1 MDYQLFKIVGALA
14 GLGGI
19 GVAAV
24 VYIFREIIRKE
35 IFPQL
40 TKNQAYTLLNRM
52 IVLTSIIG
60 FVGIVAYVA
69 LSFLKEP
76 TPSNQRDKHATSS
89 TPTPPTNVNGIRD
102 VQTSTPTPTKTEVGK
117 LGHNNQPSSPLSGN
131 SRVSGFVFDENK
143 KPLVGATISIDDF
156 AGMKPV
162 KTASNGS
169 FSLEK
174 IPKQNREMIRIRV
187 TLDGYVT
194 EVRDV
199 VIGNYPRVITLVKIK

>member
-19 GVAAV
+19 SVAAV

-40 TKNQAYTLLNRM
+40 TKNQAYSLLNRM
-52 IVLTSIIG
+52 VVLTSIIG
-60 FVGIVAYVA
+60 FVGVMTYLI
-69 LSFLKEP
+69 LSFLKN
-76 TPSNQRDKHATSS
+76 PSPSIQGDAHATSPTPAPANLNGNRDVR
-89 TPTPPTNVNGIRD
+89 TPTPPPIKTEIGRMRHND
-102 VQTSTPTPTKTEVGK
+102 QSTSPTPGI
-117 LGHNNQPSSPLSGN
+117 
-131 SRVSGFVFDENK
+131 SRLSGFVFDVNK
-143 KPLVGATISIDDF
+143 QPLGGATISIDDF

-162 KTASNGS
+162 KTASNGA
-169 FSLEK
+169 FSLEN

-187 TLDGYVT
+187 AMNGYVT

-199 VIGNYPRVITLVKIK
+199 VIGDYPRVITLEKIK